1 MASEK
6 TDTTMQVD
14 AALAVVV
21 PGSPVKRSL
30 DNGDVAESN
39 KTGVT
44 PSNAPSAAVQ
54 ADGDDAEHRQ
64 KRAKTDADAAP
75 PAKRERIQGI
85 AMIKEE

>member
-1 MASEK
+1 MASEN
-6 TDTTMQVD
+6 TDASMQVD
-14 AALAVVV
+14 ATSTLAV

-30 DNGDVAESN
+30 DSGDAAESN
-39 KTGVT
+39 KTDVT

-75 PAKRERIQGI
+75 LAKRERIQGI